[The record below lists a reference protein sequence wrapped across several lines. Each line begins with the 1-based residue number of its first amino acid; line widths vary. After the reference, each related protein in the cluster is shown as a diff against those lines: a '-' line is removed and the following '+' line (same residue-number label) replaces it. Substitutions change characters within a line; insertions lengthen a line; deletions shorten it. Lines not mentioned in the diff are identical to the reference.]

1 MKRRKDYIVTIISK
15 NYKQEVQVRAESKED
30 AENIVDNVLLGC
42 DYFVFNSKD
51 EYKLTIRNNIY
62 IFHFN

>member
-15 NYKQEVQVRAESKED
+15 DYKQEVQVRAESKED

-42 DYFVFNSKD
+42 DYFVFNNKD
-51 EYKLTIRNNIY
+51 EYKLKIRKKRWREK
-62 IFHFN
+62 

>member
-42 DYFVFNSKD
+42 DYVVFNSKD
-51 EYKLTIRNNIY
+51 EYKLKIRKKRWREK
-62 IFHFN
+62 

>member
-15 NYKQEVQVRAESKED
+15 NYKQEVQVRAENKED

-42 DYFVFNSKD
+42 DYFVFNSKE
-51 EYKLTIRNNIY
+51 EYKLKIRKKRWREK
-62 IFHFN
+62 

>member
-1 MKRRKDYIVTIISK
+1 MKRWKDYIVTIISK
-15 NYKQEVQVRAESKED
+15 NYKQEVQVRAENKED

-51 EYKLTIRNNIY
+51 EYKLKIRKKRWREK
-62 IFHFN
+62 

>member
-1 MKRRKDYIVTIISK
+1 MKRRKNYIVTIISK
-15 NYKQEVQVRAESKED
+15 HYKQEVQVRAESKED

-51 EYKLTIRNNIY
+51 EYKLKIRKKRWREK
-62 IFHFN
+62 

>member
-15 NYKQEVQVRAESKED
+15 NYKQEVQVRAENKEY

-51 EYKLTIRNNIY
+51 EYKLKIRKKRWREK
-62 IFHFN
+62 

>member
-15 NYKQEVQVRAESKED
+15 NYKQEVQVRAESKD

-42 DYFVFNSKD
+42 DYFVFNSKE
-51 EYKLTIRNNIY
+51 EYKLKIRKKRWREK
-62 IFHFN
+62 

>member
-51 EYKLTIRNNIY
+51 EYKLKIIKKRWREK
-62 IFHFN
+62 

>member
-42 DYFVFNSKD
+42 DYFVFNGKD
-51 EYKLTIRNNIY
+51 EYKLKIRKKRWREK
-62 IFHFN
+62 

>member
-15 NYKQEVQVRAESKED
+15 NYKQEVQVRAENKED
-30 AENIVDNVLLGC
+30 AENIVDNVLIGC

-51 EYKLTIRNNIY
+51 EYKLKIRKKRWREK
-62 IFHFN
+62 

>member
-15 NYKQEVQVRAESKED
+15 KYKQEVQVIAESKED

-42 DYFVFNSKD
+42 DYFVFNNKD
-51 EYKLTIRNNIY
+51 EYKLKIRKKRWREK
-62 IFHFN
+62 

>member
-1 MKRRKDYIVTIISK
+1 MKRRKNYIVTIISK
-15 NYKQEVQVRAESKED
+15 NYKQEVQVRAENKED

-51 EYKLTIRNNIY
+51 EYKLKIRKKRWREK
-62 IFHFN
+62 

>member
-30 AENIVDNVLLGC
+30 AENIFDNVLLGC

-51 EYKLTIRNNIY
+51 EYKLKIRKKRWREK
-62 IFHFN
+62 

>member
-30 AENIVDNVLLGC
+30 AEDSAEV
-42 DYFVFNSKD
+42 
-51 EYKLTIRNNIY
+51 
-62 IFHFN
+62 

>member
-15 NYKQEVQVRAESKED
+15 NYKQEVQVRAENKED
-30 AENIVDNVLLGC
+30 AENIVDNVLLGG

-51 EYKLTIRNNIY
+51 EYKLKIRKKRWREK
-62 IFHFN
+62 

>member
-15 NYKQEVQVRAESKED
+15 NYKQEVQVRAENKED

-51 EYKLTIRNNIY
+51 EYKLKIRKKRWREK
-62 IFHFN
+62 

>member
-15 NYKQEVQVRAESKED
+15 NYKQEVQVRAENKED

-51 EYKLTIRNNIY
+51 EYKLKIRKKRWRQK
-62 IFHFN
+62 

>member
-1 MKRRKDYIVTIISK
+1 MKRRKDYIVTIIAK
-15 NYKQEVQVRAESKED
+15 NYKQGVQVRAENKKD

-51 EYKLTIRNNIY
+51 DYKLKIRRKKWREK
-62 IFHFN
+62 

>member
-15 NYKQEVQVRAESKED
+15 NYKQEVQVRAENKED

-51 EYKLTIRNNIY
+51 EYKLKIRKKRWRET
-62 IFHFN
+62 

>member
-1 MKRRKDYIVTIISK
+1 MMKRRKDYIVTIISK
-15 NYKQEVQVRAESKED
+15 NYKQEVQVRAENKED

-51 EYKLTIRNNIY
+51 EYKLKIRKKRWREK
-62 IFHFN
+62 

>member
-42 DYFVFNSKD
+42 DYFVFNSND
-51 EYKLTIRNNIY
+51 EYKLKIRKKRWREK
-62 IFHFN
+62 